1 MLGDNSANSDDSRS
15 WQIPA
20 VPERNFL
27 GKPFLLH
34 QPSRPYGAAGD
45 WSHADMNRYRAKL

>member
-1 MLGDNSANSDDSRS
+1 MPG
-15 WQIPA
+15 

-34 QPSRPYGAAGD
+34 QPSRITHLTLNARERVFQSID
-45 WSHADMNRYRAKL
+45 WSRIRFLR